1 MGAVRLVGLLGA
13 VLLCNACAMDDSEEL
28 STTTSDLD
36 ISQFVLP
43 SMDAA
48 QRTAIVREYD
58 RLDPTNIVPRGLLE
72 DAILYFDVNKAIIP
86 KTERMVVIDMSK
98 YSGLDRFWL
107 VDLASGTVEKHK
119 VAHGDG
125 SDPDNNGYADS
136 FGNVSGSNKTSLGFY
151 LTGEIYD
158 GTHIHSMKLDGL
170 SPDGSPNGMANT
182 NARARAIVMHEAAYV
197 NDDNASQQGRSN
209 GCPAIDT
216 SIEVSVVDR
225 LHDGS
230 LVYIATSSL
239 AAPVGRS
246 TCGDAVCD
254 GGETE
259 QTCAADCALPAP
271 DPDPTTDPTDPTT
284 DDQAGGGCSTGA
296 SNGSLLLALG
306 LFAGLR
312 RRRR

>member
-1 MGAVRLVGLLGA
+1 MGAVRLAGLLGA
-13 VLLCNACAMDDSEEL
+13 VLLCHACAVDDAEDL

-36 ISQFVLP
+36 ITQFVLP
-43 SMDAA
+43 SMDDAA
-48 QRTAIVREYD
+48 RADIVRQYD

-72 DAILYFDVNKAIIP
+72 DAILFFDTNKTHIP
-86 KTERMVVIDMSK
+86 KQARMVVIDMSK

-107 VDLASGTVEKHK
+107 VDLATGDVEPHK

-151 LTGEIYD
+151 LSGEIYD

-170 SPDGSPNGMANT
+170 TPDGSPNGMANT
-182 NARARAIVMHEAAYV
+182 NARPRAIVMHEASYV
-197 NDDNASQQGRSN
+197 NDDNSSQQGRSN
-209 GCPAIDT
+209 GCPAIDS

-230 LVYIATSSL
+230 LIYIAKTPL
-239 AAPVGRS
+239 ATPVGRS

-254 GGETE
+254 GAETD
-259 QTCAADCALPAP
+259 TSCATDCGPPAM
-271 DPDPTTDPTDPTT
+271 DPDPTTDPTA
-284 DDQAGGGCSTGA
+284 DDDKDGGGCSVNGG
-296 SNGSLLLALG
+296 GSLLLALG
-306 LFAGLR
+306 LLGGLR